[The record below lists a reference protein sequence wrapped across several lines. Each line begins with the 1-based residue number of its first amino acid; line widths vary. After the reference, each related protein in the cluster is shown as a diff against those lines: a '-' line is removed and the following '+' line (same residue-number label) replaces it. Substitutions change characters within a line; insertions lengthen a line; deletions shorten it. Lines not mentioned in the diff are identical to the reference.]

1 MLRPLKRSDLKLI
14 FSWRN
19 DESIRQASFSQ
30 HEITWEEHS
39 LWFQTMLADKSKCGY
54 LYFNEDKKPD
64 GVVNFTELD
73 TIQCTAFWGLYANP
87 HAALG
92 TGIRMSLDALDHAF
106 NKLRIQKLNAEILA
120 SNQRSLDMHK
130 KVGFIEEG
138 RFRDQY
144 YNGNER
150 IDVIRF
156 GMLAS
161 DWLQSSRELKS
172 RIAKLKVLNN
182 KTLKDSLS

>member
-1 MLRPLKRSDLKLI
+1 M
-14 FSWRN
+14 
-19 DESIRQASFSQ
+19 
-30 HEITWEEHS
+30 
-39 LWFQTMLADKSKCGY
+39 QTHT
-54 LYFNEDKKPD
+54 P
-64 GVVNFTELD
+64 
-73 TIQCTAFWGLYANP
+73 
-87 HAALG
+87 LG

-120 SNQRSLDMHK
+120 SNQRSLDMHTKLASLK
-130 KVGFIEEG
+130 KVASATNITMGIAP
-138 RFRDQY
+138 
-144 YNGNER
+144 

>member
-1 MLRPLKRSDLKLI
+1 
-14 FSWRN
+14 
-19 DESIRQASFSQ
+19 
-30 HEITWEEHS
+30 
-39 LWFQTMLADKSKCGY
+39 
-54 LYFNEDKKPD
+54 
-64 GVVNFTELD
+64 
-73 TIQCTAFWGLYANP
+73 
-87 HAALG
+87 
-92 TGIRMSLDALDHAF
+92 MSLDALDHAF